1 MAARRALIVAPL
13 YNGEMFS
20 LLAGSSLLVK
30 RLSDCL
36 DRYGNYDIQILDNFV
51 SQDVFRQTLY
61 QFFDVDGELLFYFY
75 GHGCLRPP
83 GIGVFVTSDGHLF
96 NEGVLMEEVI
106 SLAQASKAREI
117 VLILDCCHAGAA
129 SPV

>member
-30 RLSDCL
+30 RLSDRL
-36 DRYGNYDIQILDNFV
+36 DRYGNDEIQVLDNFV
-51 SQDVFRQTLY
+51 TQDVFRQTLY

-83 GIGVFVTSDGHLF
+83 GLGIFATSDARSY
-96 NEGVLMEEVI
+96 NEGIMMDEVI
-106 SLAQASKAREI
+106 ALHPEFESA
-117 VLILDCCHAGAA
+117 
-129 SPV
+129 

>member
-13 YNGEMFS
+13 YNGEMFA

-36 DRYGNYDIQILDNFV
+36 DRYGNYDIRVLDNFV
-51 SQDVFRQTLY
+51 TQNVFRQILY

-83 GIGVFVTSDGHLF
+83 SLGVFATSDAHLF
-96 NEGVLMEEVI
+96 NEGVLMDEVI
-106 SLAQASKAREI
+106 ASA
-117 VLILDCCHAGAA
+117 
-129 SPV
+129 